1 MFKCICGKEFKSKP
15 ALNSHKGKCKIVN
28 PNYKHP
34 TINKI
39 RSDHNNGWMK
49 GLTKENSDIVRRQN
63 ETYRRRLLNG
73 EIQGSFTGKH
83 HSEETKE
90 KIRQARFKYLQQ
102 KRGDTAWEKV
112 QRGDLTFLEEKF
124 RDVIE
129 QYKLYEKYDII
140 FNYSLYPYFVDF
152 AFTNIK
158 LGVELD
164 GSCHFKY
171 CTRIKHD
178 IERDNLLFEKYNW
191 KMFRIAFNDN
201 WDDKIQ
207 ELLNIL
213 KNVENYN
220 NKSLENRL
228 YYNRCNE
235 QDKKDVK
242 KIRNQEIDKVIKKET
257 KQKIKTSKKS
267 ISSEQKEQQIEQI
280 RQHLLNSNIDFSK
293 YGWVGKAAEIIG
305 IRYSKVCHWMRN
317 NMLEFY
323 NTQCFKRKQN

>member
-15 ALNSHKGKCKIVN
+15 ALNSHKGKCKVVN
-28 PNYKHP
+28 PNYIHP
-34 TINKI
+34 FYKEGFDSSKLNWN
-39 RSDHNNGWMK
+39 R
-49 GLTKENSDIVRRQN
+49 GLTKETNDSVRRQS
-63 ETYRRRLLNG
+63 ETYRNRILNG
-73 EIQGSFTGKH
+73 EIQGSFKGRH
-83 HSEETKE
+83 HSEESKE

-102 KRGDTAWEKV
+102 KQGNTAWEKV

-124 RDVIE
+124 RNVII
-129 QYKLYEKYDII
+129 QYRLYDKYDIVY
-140 FNYSLYPYFVDF
+140 NYSLYPYFVDF

-164 GSCHFKY
+164 EPCHFKY

-201 WDDKIQ
+201 WDEKIK
-207 ELLNIL
+207 ELLSVL
-213 KNVENYN
+213 ENVDNYN

-242 KIRNQEIDKVIKKET
+242 KIRNQEIDKLAKNKV
-257 KQKIKTSKKS
+257 KQS
-267 ISSEQKEQQIEQI
+267 IHLEQKEKQIEEI
-280 RQHLLNSNIDFSK
+280 RQRLLNSDIDFSK
-293 YGWVGKAAEIIG
+293 YGWVGPAAKIIG
-305 IRYSKVCHWMRN
+305 ITYPKVCQWMRK

-323 NTQCFKRKQN
+323 NTNCFQRKTNKQL